1 VDKIKLLTALDNVK
15 EISSPSPVL
24 SEVLEFVNKPD
35 VSNAELA
42 DIILKDPA
50 LTTKLLKSA
59 NSTFYGVKRE
69 VTSINQAIMIMG
81 LKSVKYYTLSIV
93 VFNQVN
99 ANKNNSKLN
108 QKQLWR
114 HFLET
119 AIASRKIAE
128 LIRYDQPEEAYV
140 AGLLHDI
147 GIVIIENTFPKEYQ
161 EVVRLILQN
170 MSICDAEK
178 KVFGIDHQEVADY
191 VTTRWNMPEKL
202 RAPLKLHHLY
212 NDDNLDNLSDLVKI
226 VSLADC
232 ISQVSFSE
240 LSNLYN
246 TEKRIVALNNISNS
260 IGINPK
266 SLIEIHLKL
275 AGEVSDSAKA
285 MDMETGDAIE
295 ILSESNAQLFNS
307 YLELST
313 LFKERRELS
322 RKMLIEERTE
332 GTIES
337 LKIALAT
344 LSHYINN
351 ATMNIQGK
359 CEIMGMLLDRDENE
373 KIIGKLPTSISS
385 METSVKKISLILEE
399 LSNISSMENLQYFRD
414 SKAIDIEKKIKE
426 KLSTQFEKV
435 I

>member
-1 VDKIKLLTALDNVK
+1 MDKRKVLSALDQVK
-15 EISSPSPVL
+15 EISSPSPIL
-24 SEVLEFVNKPD
+24 GEVLALINNPD
-35 VSNAELA
+35 VSNNELT

-69 VTSINQAIMIMG
+69 VTSINQAIMVMG

-99 ANKNNSKLN
+99 ANKKNSKLDE
-108 QKQLWR
+108 KQLWR

-128 LIRYDQPEEAYV
+128 LIKYEQPEEAYV

-147 GIVIIENTFPKEYQ
+147 GIVLLENTFPNEYQ
-161 EVVRLILQN
+161 KVIKIISEK
-170 MSICDAEK
+170 MSLCDAEI

-191 VTTRWNMPEKL
+191 VASRWNMPEKL
-202 RAPLKLHHLY
+202 RAPLKLHHL
-212 NDDNLDNLSDLVKI
+212 DEGDKLDKLPALVKI
-226 VSLADC
+226 VSLSDSV
-232 ISQVSFSE
+232 SQVPLSE

-246 TEKRIVALNNISNS
+246 TERRILTLNTISGNLGVDS
-260 IGINPK
+260 K
-266 SLIEIHLKL
+266 ALIEIHFKL
-275 AGEVSDSAKA
+275 AGEVSNSAKA
-285 MDMETGDAIE
+285 MELDTGDALE
-295 ILSESNAQLFNS
+295 ILSESNAQLFNT
-307 YLELST
+307 YLELSS
-313 LFKERRELS
+313 LFKERQELS
-322 RKMLIEERTE
+322 RKLLVEERTE

-359 CEIMGMLLDRDENE
+359 CEILNMLLERNDHDT
-373 KIIGKLPTSISS
+373 IIKNLPSS
-385 METSVKKISLILEE
+385 VCSMQTSVRKITFILEE
-399 LSNISSMENLQYFRD
+399 LSSISSLENLQFFRD
-414 SKAIDIEKKIKE
+414 SKAIDIEKKIKD
-426 KLSTQFEKV
+426 KLTAQLEQV
-435 I
+435 